1 VVVSARRT
9 IGEVLETARARL
21 ERLEPAE
28 AQAAMQR
35 GALLVDIRPV
45 EQRTAHG
52 EVPGAH
58 QVDRNVLEWRLDP
71 ESGAPDP
78 ELAHPD
84 AQVIVLCQ
92 QGYQSSLAAAA
103 LQDLGFA
110 QATDVVGGFE
120 AWEAAG
126 LPVVRST

>member
-1 VVVSARRT
+1 VTARRT
-9 IGEVLETARARL
+9 IGEVLEDARARL

-52 EVPGAH
+52 EIPGAH

-78 ELAHPD
+78 DLARPE
-84 AQVIVLCQ
+84 ARVIVLCQ
-92 QGYQSSLAAAA
+92 QGYQSSLAAVA
-103 LQDLGFA
+103 LQDLGFTH
-110 QATDVVGGFE
+110 ATDVAGGFD

-126 LPVVRST
+126 LPVVRPG